1 MNLLALFLFGVA
13 ATTGSVVNLPG
24 LTIRGGTNQ
33 CVEATGKVCLTDG
46 ILDFAAVEVGGRE
59 YESVFALD
67 AKPSALQFALLLVGC
82 ETNRSELAIE
92 VTWQDAGKAR
102 RAPLGELLV
111 DRRTKKPVGNAVWFF
126 AGSGFVMDPVA
137 EKEVFA
143 ADAEMAH
150 IAVVKTSLIPVTL
163 RGEFGNPYQG
173 SDQGFEV
180 NAARI
185 PPKGT
190 PVTLVFR
197 RR

>member
-1 MNLLALFLFGVA
+1 MNLLAAFLFGLA

-24 LTIRGGTNQ
+24 LVIRGGETKS
-33 CVEATGKVCLTDG
+33 VEATGKVCVTEG
-46 ILDFAAVEVGGRE
+46 ILDFAAVEAGGRE

-67 AKPSALQFALLLVGC
+67 AKPSALQFALLLIGA
-82 ETNRSELAIE
+82 ETNRSELVIE
-92 VTWQDAGKAR
+92 VAWQDAGKTKRVA
-102 RAPLGELLV
+102 LGELLI
-111 DRRTKKPVGNAVWFF
+111 DRRTKKPASDAVWFF
-126 AGSGFVMDPVA
+126 AGSGFVIDPVA

-173 SDQGFEV
+173 KDQGFEA
-180 NAARI
+180 NAALL

-197 RR
+197 KR